1 MKITTLIKQGE
12 VLPIQLP
19 TSLIPPA
26 KAARLG
32 LAPPTVTSSLA
43 GPRPAS
49 PAPSVSVIVQGVG
62 TTCRHDYPPCP
73 QDADWVITHDIK
85 TKYDSYFVGID
96 KDRDGLVSGEEARG
110 LFMASNL
117 PQQVLAHIW

>member
-1 MKITTLIKQGE
+1 MLSLSPSLPPSQAMKITTLIKQGE

-26 KAARLG
+26 
-32 LAPPTVTSSLA
+32 
-43 GPRPAS
+43 
-49 PAPSVSVIVQGVG
+49 
-62 TTCRHDYPPCP
+62 
-73 QDADWVITHDIK
+73 
-85 TKYDSYFVGID
+85 KYDSYFVGID